1 MCNILLVLFLFF
13 LFPGNVQA
21 DTLSGTSLSSARDG
35 AHFVENTGASEDD
48 GNGTLAD
55 KVDDSSNASVPVVP
69 EEADPPPDMEE
80 DLVYQFDPVSVVA
93 EKPQAGKA
101 TIEGKELQSL
111 PSRTGTITEAIKGL
125 SSVQFSNEDTSSL
138 TGGEIRPPRVSIAGA
153 KPYENNFLIDGTSV
167 TNTLNPNGLDA
178 DGEGIVPND
187 LHVNGGDQTIFYDSS
202 LVDAVTVYTSNVPA
216 KYGGFVGGVV
226 GAELVDPRTDR
237 WHAVFSGGHSRSEWF
252 DLRGVDE
259 DSTTSANQPRFRTY
273 ALRAGVDGPLTDN
286 VALLVAASQRRSVIP
301 LKMET
306 PEDSFYDK
314 AQKRSSENFFAKLL
328 FTPDD
333 DLKLTLDAT
342 YAPYSEERWKPL
354 YENSDWKT
362 QNEAFRLA
370 GAATL
375 GGAWGE
381 LSGRVAYS
389 RNGYS
394 RDSMSNLRETYAGT
408 GVPEED
414 WYYRGGIGD
423 AKVVNRGIDAGLDV
437 ELSSFET
444 KDVRWGL
451 SSGLSL
457 SNVTTDMWNQEARM
471 EIMTLPSS
479 GKWTQ
484 VFTTYPESDQRR
496 TLNTLGWYGQ
506 VEMEWGRFTLT
517 PGLRLDHDDFSHNTD
532 VATRLKM
539 ELDTMGDGALRV
551 VAGVNRYYG
560 GQLRAYAFD
569 RYRPS
574 SSLLI
579 RYNTD
584 PDNLPPVKV
593 SDDKSYQAKDLDTPY
608 SDELMGGL
616 VGEIAGL
623 EYSLEFV
630 HRDHRKQIISKALEE
645 DVYELTND
653 GKSTFDGISL
663 TLARTFETKRFGSHS
678 LSLGVSQSRTRTFN
692 GAFDSE
698 VDEYKE
704 YSGYEYDYDRV
715 FYEGELMDRSSLPP
729 DDFNA
734 PAVVT
739 LRWMGLFF
747 DDRFRVNC
755 VSRWR
760 DSTTGL
766 KNDARTFDETPYGT
780 AEKKKTTSSSKWLD
794 EDGLCHDAYKTGIIS
809 GSLVTDVSLELDVVK
824 EELFTMS
831 LMLDVFN
838 VFAADGHVGV
848 SEIGSGDVPAPR
860 SEYGR
865 GYYAGIRCEF

>member
-13 LFPGNVQA
+13 LFSGDVQA
-21 DTLSGTSLSSARDG
+21 DAISGVSLTSARDG
-35 AHFVENTGASEDD
+35 AHTAEKNDV
-48 GNGTLAD
+48 NGTVAD
-55 KVDDSSNASVPVVP
+55 RVSENAKTSVPAVSGEMDAP
-69 EEADPPPDMEE
+69 HDLQE

-101 TIEGKELQSL
+101 TIGGAELQSL
-111 PSRTGTITEAIKGL
+111 PSRTGSITEAIKGF
-125 SSVQFSNEDTSSL
+125 SNVQFSNEDTSSL

-153 KPYENNFLIDGTSV
+153 KPYENNFLIDGMSV
-167 TNTLNPNGLDA
+167 TNTLNPSGLDA
-178 DGEGIVPND
+178 DGDSIVPND

-202 LVDAVTVYTSNVPA
+202 LVNTVTVYTSNVPA
-216 KYGGFVGGVV
+216 KYGGFMGGVV

-273 ALRAGVDGPLTDN
+273 ALRAGADGPLSEN
-286 VALLVAASQRRSVIP
+286 AALLVAASQRRSIIP
-301 LKMET
+301 LKMEA

-314 AQKRSSENFFAKLL
+314 SQKRSSENFFTKLL

-333 DLKLTLDAT
+333 DLKLTLDGT
-342 YAPYSEERWKPL
+342 YAPYKEERWKPL

-370 GAATL
+370 GSATL
-375 GGAWGE
+375 DGTWGK
-381 LSGRVAYS
+381 LGGRVAYS

-394 RDSMSNLRETYAGT
+394 RDSMNNLRETFAGT
-408 GVPEED
+408 GVPEEE

-437 ELSSFET
+437 DLSRFET
-444 KDVRWGL
+444 GDVSWGL
-451 SSGLSL
+451 SSGFAL
-457 SNVTTDMWNQEARM
+457 SNVTTDMWNEEARM
-471 EIMTLPSS
+471 EILTLPSS

-506 VEMEWGRFTLT
+506 AEMEWGRFILT
-517 PGLRLDHDDFSHNTD
+517 PGLRVDYDDFSHNTD

-584 PDNLPPVKV
+584 PDNLPPAKE
-593 SDDKSYQAKDLDTPY
+593 SDDQSYTAKGLDTPY

-616 VGEIAGL
+616 LGDLAGF

-630 HRDHRKQIISKALEE
+630 HRDHRKQIISKAREE

-653 GKSTFDGISL
+653 GKSTYDGISL
-663 TLARTFETKRFGSHS
+663 TLARSFETKRFGSHS
-678 LSLGVSQSRTRTFN
+678 LSLGVSQSRTKTFN

-698 VDEYKE
+698 IDEYKE

-729 DDFNA
+729 DDYNA

-747 DDRFRVNC
+747 EDRFRVNC

-766 KNDARTFDETPYGT
+766 KNDTRTFDETPYGT
-780 AEKKKTTSSSKWLD
+780 AEKKKTTPSSKWLD
-794 EDGLCHDAYKTGIIS
+794 EDGLYHDAYKTGIIS

-848 SEIGSGDVPAPR
+848 SQIGSGDVPAPR

>member
-13 LFPGNVQA
+13 LFSGDVQA
-21 DTLSGTSLSSARDG
+21 DAISGVSLSSARDG
-35 AHFVENTGASEDD
+35 AHTAEKNDV
-48 GNGTLAD
+48 NGTVAD
-55 KVDDSSNASVPVVP
+55 RVSENAKASVPAVSGKTDAP
-69 EEADPPPDMEE
+69 HDLQE
-80 DLVYQFDPVSVVA
+80 DFVYQFDPVSVVA

-101 TIEGKELQSL
+101 TIGGAELQSL
-111 PSRTGTITEAIKGL
+111 PSRTGSITEAIKGF
-125 SSVQFSNEDTSSL
+125 SNVQFSNEDTSSL

-153 KPYENNFLIDGTSV
+153 KPYENNFLIDGMSV
-167 TNTLNPNGLDA
+167 TNTLNPSGLDA
-178 DGEGIVPND
+178 DGDSIVPND

-202 LVDAVTVYTSNVPA
+202 LVNTVTVYTSNVPA
-216 KYGGFVGGVV
+216 KYGGFMGGVV

-273 ALRAGVDGPLTDN
+273 ALRAGADGPLSEN
-286 VALLVAASQRRSVIP
+286 AALLVAASQRRSIIP
-301 LKMET
+301 LKMEA

-314 AQKRSSENFFAKLL
+314 SQKRSSENLFTKLL

-342 YAPYSEERWKPL
+342 YAPYKEERWKPL

-370 GAATL
+370 GSATL
-375 GGAWGE
+375 DGTWGK
-381 LSGRVAYS
+381 LGGRVAYS

-394 RDSMSNLRETYAGT
+394 RDSMNNLRETFAGT
-408 GVPEED
+408 GVPEEE

-437 ELSSFET
+437 DLSRFET
-444 KDVRWGL
+444 GDVSWGL
-451 SSGLSL
+451 SSGLAL
-457 SNVTTDMWNQEARM
+457 SNVTTDMWNEEARM
-471 EIMTLPSS
+471 EILTLPSS

-506 VEMEWGRFTLT
+506 AEIEWGRFILT
-517 PGLRLDHDDFSHNTD
+517 PGLRVDYDDFSHNTD

-584 PDNLPPVKV
+584 PDNLPPAKE
-593 SDDKSYQAKDLDTPY
+593 SDDQSYTAKGLDTPY

-616 VGEIAGL
+616 LGDLAGF

-630 HRDHRKQIISKALEE
+630 HRDHRKQIISKAREE

-653 GKSTFDGISL
+653 GKSTYDGISL
-663 TLARTFETKRFGSHS
+663 TLARSFETKRFGSHS
-678 LSLGVSQSRTRTFN
+678 LSLGVSQSRTKTFN

-698 VDEYKE
+698 IDEYKE

-715 FYEGELMDRSSLPP
+715 FYEDELMDRSSLPP
-729 DDFNA
+729 DDYNA

-747 DDRFRVNC
+747 EDRFRVNC

-766 KNDARTFDETPYGT
+766 KNDTRTFDETPYGT
-780 AEKKKTTSSSKWLD
+780 AEKKKTAPSSKWLD
-794 EDGLCHDAYKTGIIS
+794 EDGLYHDAYKTGIIS
-809 GSLVTDVSLELDVVK
+809 GSLVTDISLELDVVK

-848 SEIGSGDVPAPR
+848 SQIGSEDVPAPR